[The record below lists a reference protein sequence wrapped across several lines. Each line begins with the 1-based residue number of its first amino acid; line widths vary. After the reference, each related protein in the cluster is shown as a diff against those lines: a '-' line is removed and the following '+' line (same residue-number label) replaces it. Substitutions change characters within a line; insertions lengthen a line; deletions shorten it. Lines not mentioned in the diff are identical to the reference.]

1 MAKKIDDEK
10 HRTRLNLSH
19 AALADRLGVDQATV
33 SRIETGARE
42 PSKPVQRLLEQIA
55 ALP

>member
-1 MAKKIDDEK
+1 MSKKINLAKLRD
-10 HRTRLNLSH
+10 RLNLSQ

-33 SRIETGARE
+33 SRIETGTRE

>member
-1 MAKKIDDEK
+1 MSKKINLAKLRD
-10 HRTRLNLSH
+10 RLNLSQ